1 MYSSCAPIFSLD
13 PWGAR
18 DVLPT
23 PENGKVVFRFNPSFA
38 DVIETFRQSV
48 IPPPERL
55 VDESIDY
62 GKVIMEFHY
71 DDGTVVVMGRNF
83 EVSDPQTAS
92 QDAESA
98 SSDSSDW
105 RSSSDDS
112 SSSSSDD
119 SDWRSLSNDSDSTS
133 SSDSSDWRSSS
144 DDSESQTTAEDS
156 YSSSSSEAG
165 FSGTSSDEDKP
176 EFD

>member
-1 MYSSCAPIFSLD
+1 
-13 PWGAR
+13 
-18 DVLPT
+18 VLPT

-83 EVSDPQTAS
+83 EVSEPEPSTSDTDS
-92 QDAESA
+92 GA

-112 SSSSSDD
+112 DWRSSSDESYSSSSSEASDWQSSSDD
-119 SDWRSLSNDSDSTS
+119 SDSRS
-133 SSDSSDWRSSS
+133 SSESSDWRSSS
-144 DDSESQTTAEDS
+144 DDSDSVSSSGDS
-156 YSSSSSEAG
+156 YAGSS
-165 FSGTSSDEDKP
+165 TED
-176 EFD
+176 DS